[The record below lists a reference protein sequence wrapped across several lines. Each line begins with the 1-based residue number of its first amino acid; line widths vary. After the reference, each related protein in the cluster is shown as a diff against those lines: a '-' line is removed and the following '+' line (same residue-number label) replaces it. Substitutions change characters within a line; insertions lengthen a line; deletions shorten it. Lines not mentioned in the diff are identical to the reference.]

1 MNNRRIINNT
11 IWIVGCKVFRALL
24 GMLVT
29 MLSARYL
36 GPSGYGLI
44 SYAASIVTFVVPV
57 MQLGLNS
64 TLVQELVN
72 DPDHEGRIMG
82 TSIVMSLVSGVG
94 CIVGVIAFSM
104 LTNPGEPVTTVVCGL
119 YSIQLVFQAL
129 EQIQYWFHAKL
140 LSKYV
145 SVTMLIAYGVTS
157 GYKILLLA
165 LGSSVYWFALAQA
178 LDFLLISGILLVIY
192 RRKGSG
198 RLTFSWELFRK
209 MFARSKYYIIS
220 NLMITVYAQT
230 DRIMLKILMDEVA
243 VGYYSAAVTCAG
255 MAGFVFEAIIN
266 LGVSIAL
273 VKPLESARRGVAV
286 QERAIS
292 VLYSAVIYLSLALCV
307 VITAFAP
314 LIIHILYGDQYSPA
328 VEALRLIVW
337 YTTFAYIG
345 AVRDTWILTQWKQ
358 KYLLIINVIGAVTNV
373 TLNLMLIPMLGING
387 ASLASLLTQIF
398 TNVVL
403 GFMIGPIR
411 RNNTLMIRG
420 LNPALMVQ
428 MLSTRNNRSR

>member
-11 IWIVGCKVFRALL
+11 IWIVGCKIFRALL

-72 DPDHEGRIMG
+72 DPDHEGSIMG
-82 TSIVMSLVSGVG
+82 TSIVMSLVSGMG
-94 CIVGVIAFSM
+94 CIVGVVAFSA
-104 LTNPGEPVTTVVCGL
+104 LTNPGEPVTTLVCGL

-145 SVTMLIAYGVTS
+145 SMTMLVAYGVTS
-157 GYKILLLA
+157 GYKILLLV
-165 LGSSVYWFALAQA
+165 LGSSVYWFALSQA
-178 LDFLLISGILLVIY
+178 LDFLLISGVLLVIY
-192 RRKGSG
+192 RQKSNAK
-198 RLTFSWELFRK
+198 LAFSWKLFRK

-220 NLMITVYAQT
+220 NLMISVFAQT
-230 DRIMLKILMDEVA
+230 DRIMLKIMMDETA

-266 LGVSIAL
+266 SAQPVI
-273 VKPLESARRGVAV
+273 LESARRGDAAL
-286 QERAIS
+286 ERAIS
-292 VLYSAVIYLSLALCV
+292 TLYSVVIYLSIGLCV
-307 VITAFAP
+307 VITVFAP
-314 LIIHILYGDQYSPA
+314 LVIHILYGDQYGPA
-328 VEALRLIVW
+328 VQALRLIVW
-337 YTTFAYIG
+337 YSTFSYLG
-345 AVRDTWILTQWKQ
+345 AVRDVWILAQWKQ
-358 KYLLIINVIGAVTNV
+358 KYLLLINLIGAGANV
-373 TLNLMLIPMLGING
+373 ALNVALIPWLGING
-387 ASLASLLTQIF
+387 AALASLLTQIF

>member
-178 LDFLLISGILLVIY
+178 IDFLLISGILLVIY

-198 RLTFSWELFRK
+198 KLTFSWKLFRK
-209 MFARSKYYIIS
+209 MFTRSKYYIIS

-230 DRIMLKILMDEVA
+230 DRIMLKILIDEVA

-266 LGVSIAL
+266 SAQPVIF
-273 VKPLESARRGVAV
+273 ESARRGVAV

-314 LIIHILYGDQYSPA
+314 LIIHILYGDQYGPA
-328 VEALRLIVW
+328 VAALRIIVW
-337 YTTFAYIG
+337 YTTFAYLG

-358 KYLLIINVIGAVTNV
+358 KYLLLINIIGAGTNV
-373 TLNLMLIPMLGING
+373 TLNLVLIPVLGING
-387 ASLASLLTQIF
+387 AALASLVTQIF
-398 TNVVL
+398 INVVL
-403 GFMIGPIR
+403 GFLMKPIR
-411 RNNTLMIRG
+411 RSNILMLRG
-420 LNPALMVQ
+420 LNPGLMMQ
-428 MLSTRNNRSR
+428 MLCSRKNRSR

>member
-64 TLVQELVN
+64 TLVQELVS

-82 TSIVMSLVSGVG
+82 TSILMSLVSGAG
-94 CIVGVIAFSM
+94 CIVGVIAFSL

-157 GYKILLLA
+157 GYKVLLLV
-165 LGSSVYWFALAQA
+165 LGSSVYWFALSQA
-178 LDFLLISGILLVIY
+178 LDFLLISAVLLVIY
-192 RRKGSG
+192 RKKGNGNLS
-198 RLTFSWELFRK
+198 FSWKLFRK

-220 NLMITVYAQT
+220 NLMISVFAQT
-230 DRIMLKILMDEVA
+230 DRIMLKMMMDETA

-266 LGVSIAL
+266 SAQPVI
-273 VKPLESARRGVAV
+273 LESARRGEVAL
-286 QERAIS
+286 ERSIS
-292 VLYSAVIYLSLALCV
+292 ALYSVVIYLSLGLCV
-307 VITAFAP
+307 VITACSP
-314 LIIHILYGDQYSPA
+314 LVIRILYGSQYGPA
-328 VEALRLIVW
+328 VQALRIIVW
-337 YTTFAYIG
+337 YTTFSYLG
-345 AVRDTWILTQWKQ
+345 AVRDVWILAQWKQ
-358 KYLLIINVIGAVTNV
+358 KYLLVINLIGASANV
-373 TLNLMLIPMLGING
+373 ALNLVMIPWLGING
-387 ASLASLLTQIF
+387 AALASLMTQIF
-398 TNVVL
+398 TNVAL
-403 GFMIGPIR
+403 GWLIKPIR
-411 RNNTLMIRG
+411 RNNTLMLRG
-420 LNPALMVQ
+420 LNPGLMMQ
-428 MLSTRNNRSR
+428 MLSARKNGSR

>member
-11 IWIVGCKVFRALL
+11 IWIVGCKIFRALL

-72 DPDHEGRIMG
+72 DPDHEGSIMG
-82 TSIVMSLVSGVG
+82 TSIVMSLVSGMG
-94 CIVGVIAFSM
+94 CIVGVIAFSL
-104 LTNPGEPVTTVVCGL
+104 LTNPGEPVTTLVCGL

-145 SVTMLIAYGVTS
+145 SVTMLVAYGITS
-157 GYKILLLA
+157 GYKILLLV
-165 LGSSVYWFALAQA
+165 LGSSVYWFALSQA
-178 LDFLLISGILLVIY
+178 LDFLLISGVLLVIY
-192 RRKGSG
+192 RRKGNAK
-198 RLTFSWELFRK
+198 LAFSWKLFRK

-220 NLMITVYAQT
+220 NLMISVFAQT
-230 DRIMLKILMDEVA
+230 DRIMLKIMMDETA

-266 LGVSIAL
+266 SAQPVI
-273 VKPLESARRGVAV
+273 LESARRGEAAL
-286 QERAIS
+286 ERAIS
-292 VLYSAVIYLSLALCV
+292 TLYSVVIYLSIGLCV
-307 VITAFAP
+307 VITVFAP
-314 LIIHILYGDQYSPA
+314 LVIHILYGDQYGPA
-328 VEALRLIVW
+328 VQALRLIVW
-337 YTTFAYIG
+337 YSTFSYLG
-345 AVRDTWILTQWKQ
+345 AVRDVWILAQWKQ
-358 KYLLIINVIGAVTNV
+358 KYLLLINLIGAGANV
-373 TLNLMLIPMLGING
+373 VLNLALIPWLGING
-387 ASLASLLTQIF
+387 AALASLLTQIF

>member
-1 MNNRRIINNT
+1 
-11 IWIVGCKVFRALL
+11 
-24 GMLVT
+24 
-29 MLSARYL
+29 
-36 GPSGYGLI
+36 
-44 SYAASIVTFVVPV
+44 
-57 MQLGLNS
+57 
-64 TLVQELVN
+64 
-72 DPDHEGRIMG
+72 
-82 TSIVMSLVSGVG
+82 
-94 CIVGVIAFSM
+94 
-104 LTNPGEPVTTVVCGL
+104 
-119 YSIQLVFQAL
+119 
-129 EQIQYWFHAKL
+129 
-140 LSKYV
+140 
-145 SVTMLIAYGVTS
+145 MLIAYGVTS

-192 RRKGSG
+192 RRKGNG

-266 LGVSIAL
+266 SAQPVIF
-273 VKPLESARRGVAV
+273 ESARRGVAV

-387 ASLASLLTQIF
+387 ASLASLLTQVFI
-398 TNVVL
+398 NVVL
-403 GFMIGPIR
+403 GFLMKPIR
-411 RNNTLMIRG
+411 RSNILMLRG
-420 LNPALMVQ
+420 LNPGLMVQ
-428 MLSTRNNRSR
+428 ILSVRKNRSR

>member
-11 IWIVGCKVFRALL
+11 IWIVGCKIFRALL

-72 DPDHEGRIMG
+72 DPDHEGSIMG
-82 TSIVMSLVSGVG
+82 TSIVMSLVSGMG
-94 CIVGVIAFSM
+94 CIVGVIAFSL
-104 LTNPGEPVTTVVCGL
+104 LTNPGEPVTTLVCGL

-145 SVTMLIAYGVTS
+145 SVTMLVAYGITS
-157 GYKILLLA
+157 GYKILLLV
-165 LGSSVYWFALAQA
+165 LGSSVYWFALSQA
-178 LDFLLISGILLVIY
+178 LDFLLISGVLLVIY
-192 RRKGSG
+192 RRKGNAK
-198 RLTFSWELFRK
+198 LAFSWKLFRK

-220 NLMITVYAQT
+220 NLMISVFAQT
-230 DRIMLKILMDEVA
+230 DRIMLKIMMDETA

-266 LGVSIAL
+266 SAQPVI
-273 VKPLESARRGVAV
+273 LESARRGEAAL
-286 QERAIS
+286 ERAIS
-292 VLYSAVIYLSLALCV
+292 TLYSVVIYLSIGLCV
-307 VITAFAP
+307 VITVFAP
-314 LIIHILYGDQYSPA
+314 LVIHILYGDQYGPA
-328 VEALRLIVW
+328 VQALRLIVW
-337 YTTFAYIG
+337 YSTFSYLG
-345 AVRDTWILTQWKQ
+345 AVRDVWILAQWKQ
-358 KYLLIINVIGAVTNV
+358 KYLLLINLIGAGANV
-373 TLNLMLIPMLGING
+373 ALNVALIPWLGING
-387 ASLASLLTQIF
+387 AALASLLTQIF

>member
-11 IWIVGCKVFRALL
+11 IWIVGCKIFRALL

-72 DPDHEGRIMG
+72 DPDHEGSIMG
-82 TSIVMSLVSGVG
+82 TSIVMSLVSGMG
-94 CIVGVIAFSM
+94 CIVGVIAFSL
-104 LTNPGEPVTTVVCGL
+104 LTNPGEPVTTLVCGL

-145 SVTMLIAYGVTS
+145 SVTMLVAYGITS
-157 GYKILLLA
+157 GYKILLLV
-165 LGSSVYWFALAQA
+165 LGSSVYWFALSQA
-178 LDFLLISGILLVIY
+178 LDFLLISGVLLGIY
-192 RRKGSG
+192 QRKSNAK
-198 RLTFSWELFRK
+198 LAFSWKLFRK

-220 NLMITVYAQT
+220 NLMISVFAQT
-230 DRIMLKILMDEVA
+230 DRIMLKIMMDETA

-266 LGVSIAL
+266 SAQPVI
-273 VKPLESARRGVAV
+273 LESARRGEAAL
-286 QERAIS
+286 ERAIS
-292 VLYSAVIYLSLALCV
+292 TLYSVVIYLSIGLCV

-314 LIIHILYGDQYSPA
+314 LVIHILYGDQYGPA
-328 VEALRLIVW
+328 VQALRLIVW
-337 YTTFAYIG
+337 YSTFSYLG
-345 AVRDTWILTQWKQ
+345 AVRDVWILAQWKQ
-358 KYLLIINVIGAVTNV
+358 KYLLLINLIGAGANV
-373 TLNLMLIPMLGING
+373 VLNVALIPWLGING
-387 ASLASLLTQIF
+387 AALASLLTQIF

>member
-1 MNNRRIINNT
+1 MNNRRIINNA

-64 TLVQELVN
+64 TLVQELVS

-82 TSIVMSLVSGVG
+82 TSILMSLVSGAG
-94 CIVGVIAFSM
+94 CIVGVIAFSL

-157 GYKILLLA
+157 GYKVLLLV
-165 LGSSVYWFALAQA
+165 LGSSVYWFALSQA
-178 LDFLLISGILLVIY
+178 LDFLLISAVLLVIY
-192 RRKGSG
+192 RKKGNGNLS
-198 RLTFSWELFRK
+198 FSWKLFRK

-220 NLMITVYAQT
+220 NLMISVFTQT
-230 DRIMLKILMDEVA
+230 DRIMLKMMMDETA

-266 LGVSIAL
+266 SAQPVI
-273 VKPLESARRGVAV
+273 LESARRG
-286 QERAIS
+286 
-292 VLYSAVIYLSLALCV
+292 
-307 VITAFAP
+307 
-314 LIIHILYGDQYSPA
+314 D
-328 VEALRLIVW
+328 EALERE
-337 YTTFAYIG
+337 IG
-345 AVRDTWILTQWKQ
+345 R
-358 KYLLIINVIGAVTNV
+358 
-373 TLNLMLIPMLGING
+373 
-387 ASLASLLTQIF
+387 ASCRER
-398 TNVVL
+398 V
-403 GFMIGPIR
+403 
-411 RNNTLMIRG
+411 
-420 LNPALMVQ
+420 
-428 MLSTRNNRSR
+428 

>member
-11 IWIVGCKVFRALL
+11 IWIVGCKIFRALL

-72 DPDHEGRIMG
+72 DPDHEGSIMG
-82 TSIVMSLVSGVG
+82 TSIVMSLVSGMG
-94 CIVGVIAFSM
+94 CIVGVIAFSL
-104 LTNPGEPVTTVVCGL
+104 LTNPGEPVTTLVCGL

-145 SVTMLIAYGVTS
+145 SMTMLVAYGVTS
-157 GYKILLLA
+157 GYKILLLV
-165 LGSSVYWFALAQA
+165 LGSSVYWFALSQA
-178 LDFLLISGILLVIY
+178 LDFLLISGVLLVIY
-192 RRKGSG
+192 RRKGNAK
-198 RLTFSWELFRK
+198 LAFSWKLFRK

-220 NLMITVYAQT
+220 NLMISVFAQT
-230 DRIMLKILMDEVA
+230 DRIMLKIMMDETA

-266 LGVSIAL
+266 SAQPVI
-273 VKPLESARRGVAV
+273 LESARRGEAAL
-286 QERAIS
+286 ERAIS
-292 VLYSAVIYLSLALCV
+292 TLYSVVIYLSIGLCV
-307 VITAFAP
+307 VITVFAP
-314 LIIHILYGDQYSPA
+314 LVIHILYGDQYGPA
-328 VEALRLIVW
+328 VQALRLIVW
-337 YTTFAYIG
+337 YSTFSYLG
-345 AVRDTWILTQWKQ
+345 AVRDVWILAQWKQ
-358 KYLLIINVIGAVTNV
+358 KYLLLINLIGAGANV
-373 TLNLMLIPMLGING
+373 VLNLALIPWLGING
-387 ASLASLLTQIF
+387 AALASLLTQIF
-398 TNVVL
+398 TNVE
-403 GFMIGPIR
+403 IGR
-411 RNNTLMIRG
+411 
-420 LNPALMVQ
+420 AHV
-428 MLSTRNNRSR
+428 

>member
-11 IWIVGCKVFRALL
+11 IWIVGCKIFRALL

-72 DPDHEGRIMG
+72 DPDHEGSIMG
-82 TSIVMSLVSGVG
+82 TSIVMSLLSGTG
-94 CIVGVIAFSM
+94 CIVGVVAFSA
-104 LTNPGEPVTTVVCGL
+104 LTNPGEPVTTLVCGL

-145 SVTMLIAYGVTS
+145 SVTMLVAYGVTS
-157 GYKILLLA
+157 GYKILLLV
-165 LGSSVYWFALAQA
+165 LGSSVYWFALSQA
-178 LDFLLISGILLVIY
+178 LDFLLISGVLLVIY
-192 RRKGSG
+192 RRKSNAK
-198 RLTFSWELFRK
+198 LAFSWKLFRK
-209 MFARSKYYIIS
+209 MFARSKYYIFS
-220 NLMITVYAQT
+220 NLMISVFAQT
-230 DRIMLKILMDEVA
+230 DRIMLKIMMDETA

-266 LGVSIAL
+266 SAQPVI
-273 VKPLESARRGVAV
+273 LESARRGEAAL
-286 QERAIS
+286 ERAIS
-292 VLYSAVIYLSLALCV
+292 TLYSVVIYLSIGLCV
-307 VITAFAP
+307 LITMFAP
-314 LIIHILYGDQYSPA
+314 LVIHILYGDQYDPA
-328 VEALRLIVW
+328 VQALRLIVW
-337 YTTFAYIG
+337 YSTFSYLG
-345 AVRDTWILTQWKQ
+345 AVRDVWILAQWKQ
-358 KYLLIINVIGAVTNV
+358 KYLLLINLIGAGANV
-373 TLNLMLIPMLGING
+373 VLNVALIPWLGING
-387 ASLASLLTQIF
+387 AALASLLTQIF

>member
-11 IWIVGCKVFRALL
+11 IWIVGCKIFRALL

-64 TLVQELVN
+64 TLVQELVS

-82 TSIVMSLVSGVG
+82 TSIVMSLVSGAG
-94 CIVGVIAFSM
+94 CIVGVVAFSL
-104 LTNPGEPVTTVVCGL
+104 LTNPGEPVTTLVCGL
-119 YSIQLVFQAL
+119 YSIQLIFQAL

-157 GYKILLLA
+157 GYKILLLV
-165 LGSSVYWFALAQA
+165 LGSSVYWFALSQA
-178 LDFLLISGILLVIY
+178 LDFLLISSVLLVIY
-192 RRKGSG
+192 RRKSNVK
-198 RLTFSWELFRK
+198 LSFSWKLFRK
-209 MFARSKYYIIS
+209 MFARSKYYIVS
-220 NLMITVYAQT
+220 NLMISVFAQT
-230 DRIMLKILMDEVA
+230 DRIMLKMMMDETA

-266 LGVSIAL
+266 SAQPVI
-273 VKPLESARRGVAV
+273 LESARRGNEAL
-286 QERAIS
+286 ERAIS
-292 VLYSAVIYLSLALCV
+292 ALYSVVIYLSLMLCV
-307 VITAFAP
+307 AITVFSP
-314 LIIHILYGDQYSPA
+314 LVIHILYGDQYGPA
-328 VEALRLIVW
+328 VEALRIIVW
-337 YTTFAYIG
+337 YTTFSYLG
-345 AVRDTWILTQWKQ
+345 AVRDVWILAQWKQ
-358 KYLLIINVIGAVTNV
+358 KYLLVINLIGAGANV
-373 TLNLMLIPMLGING
+373 VLNAVMIPLMGING
-387 ASLASLLTQIF
+387 AALASLLTQIF

-403 GFMIGPIR
+403 GFLMKPIR

-420 LNPALMVQ
+420 LNPARMVQ
-428 MLSTRNNRSR
+428 MLSTRKNRSR

>member
-11 IWIVGCKVFRALL
+11 IWIVGCKIFRAIL

-72 DPDHEGRIMG
+72 DSQHEGKIMG
-82 TSIVMSLVSGVG
+82 TSIVMSMVSGAG
-94 CIVGVIAFSM
+94 CIVGVIAFSA
-104 LTNPGEPVTTVVCGL
+104 LTNPGEPVTTIVCGL
-119 YSIQLVFQAL
+119 YSIQLLFQAL

-157 GYKILLLA
+157 GYKILLLV
-165 LGSSVYWFALAQA
+165 LGSSVYWFALSQA
-178 LDFLLISGILLVIY
+178 LDFFMISMILLVIY
-192 RRKGSG
+192 RQKGCD
-198 RLTFSWELFRK
+198 RLSFSWKLFRK

-220 NLMITVYAQT
+220 NLMISVFAQT
-230 DRIMLKILMDEVA
+230 DRIMLKMMMDETA

-266 LGVSIAL
+266 SAQPVI
-273 VKPLESARRGVAV
+273 LESARRGNAAM
-286 QERAIS
+286 ERAIS
-292 VLYSAVIYLSLALCV
+292 ALYSVVIYLSLGLCV
-307 VITAFAP
+307 VITVFSP
-314 LIIHILYGDQYSPA
+314 LVIHILYGDQYGPA
-328 VEALRLIVW
+328 VQALRIIVW
-337 YTTFAYIG
+337 YSTFSYLG
-345 AVRDTWILTQWKQ
+345 AVRDVWILAQWKQ
-358 KYLLIINVIGAVTNV
+358 KYLLFINLIGASANV
-373 TLNLMLIPMLGING
+373 VLNVAMIPLMGING
-387 ASLASLLTQIF
+387 AALASLVTQIF

-403 GFMIGPIR
+403 GFVIKPIR

-420 LNPALMVQ
+420 LNPTLMLH
-428 MLSTRNNRSR
+428 MLSDRKNRSR

>member
-11 IWIVGCKVFRALL
+11 IWIVGCKIFRALL

-72 DPDHEGRIMG
+72 DPEHEGKIMG
-82 TSIVMSLVSGVG
+82 TSIVMSLVSGAG
-94 CIVGVIAFSM
+94 CIVGVIAFSL
-104 LTNPGEPVTTVVCGL
+104 LTNPGEPVTTIVCGL
-119 YSIQLVFQAL
+119 YSIQLLFQAL

-157 GYKILLLA
+157 GYKILLLV
-165 LGSSVYWFALAQA
+165 LGSSVYWFALSQA
-178 LDFLLISGILLVIY
+178 LDFLLISAILLVIY
-192 RRKGSG
+192 RRKSNGS
-198 RLTFSWELFRK
+198 LTFSWKLFRK

-220 NLMITVYAQT
+220 NLMISVFAQT
-230 DRIMLKILMDEVA
+230 DRIMLKMMMDETA

-266 LGVSIAL
+266 SAQPVILD
-273 VKPLESARRGVAV
+273 SARRGNEAL
-286 QERAIS
+286 ERAIS
-292 VLYSAVIYLSLALCV
+292 ALYSVVIYLSLILCV
-307 VITAFAP
+307 VITVFAD
-314 LIIHILYGDQYSPA
+314 LVIHILYGGQYGPA
-328 VEALRLIVW
+328 VQALRIIVW
-337 YTTFAYIG
+337 YSTFSYLG
-345 AVRDTWILTQWKQ
+345 AVRDVWILAQWKQ
-358 KYLLIINVIGAVTNV
+358 KYLLIINLIGAGANV
-373 TLNLMLIPMLGING
+373 VLNLVMIPWLGING
-387 ASLASLLTQIF
+387 AALASLLTQIF

-403 GFMIGPIR
+403 GFLIKPIR
-411 RNNTLMIRG
+411 RNNTLMMCG
-420 LNPALMVQ
+420 LNPTLMLH
-428 MLSTRNNRSR
+428 MLSVRKNRAR

>member
-11 IWIVGCKVFRALL
+11 IWIVGCKIFRALL

-72 DPDHEGRIMG
+72 DPDHEGSIMG
-82 TSIVMSLVSGVG
+82 TSIVMSLVSGMG
-94 CIVGVIAFSM
+94 CIVGVVAFSL
-104 LTNPGEPVTTVVCGL
+104 LTNPGEPVTTLVCGL

-145 SVTMLIAYGVTS
+145 SVTMLVAYGVTS
-157 GYKILLLA
+157 GYKILLLV
-165 LGSSVYWFALAQA
+165 LGSSVYWFALSQA
-178 LDFLLISGILLVIY
+178 LDFLLISGVLLVIY
-192 RRKGSG
+192 RRKGNAK
-198 RLTFSWELFRK
+198 LAFSWKLFRK

-220 NLMITVYAQT
+220 NLMISVFAQT
-230 DRIMLKILMDEVA
+230 DRIMLKIMMDETA

-266 LGVSIAL
+266 SAQPVI
-273 VKPLESARRGVAV
+273 LESARRGEAAL
-286 QERAIS
+286 ERAIS
-292 VLYSAVIYLSLALCV
+292 TLYSVVIYLSIGLCV
-307 VITAFAP
+307 VITMFTP
-314 LIIHILYGDQYSPA
+314 LVIHILYGDQYGPA
-328 VEALRLIVW
+328 VQALRLIVW
-337 YTTFAYIG
+337 YSTFSYLG
-345 AVRDTWILTQWKQ
+345 AVRDVWILAQWKQ
-358 KYLLIINVIGAVTNV
+358 KYLLLINLIGAGANV
-373 TLNLMLIPMLGING
+373 ALNVALIPWLGING
-387 ASLASLLTQIF
+387 AALASLLTQIF

>member
-1 MNNRRIINNT
+1 MNSRRIINNT

-44 SYAASIVTFVVPV
+44 SYAASIVTFMVPV

-64 TLVQELVN
+64 TLVQELVS

-82 TSIVMSLVSGVG
+82 TSIVMSLVSGAG
-94 CIVGVIAFSM
+94 CIVGVIAFS
-104 LTNPGEPVTTVVCGL
+104 LLANPGEPVTTVVCGL

-157 GYKILLLA
+157 GYKILLLV
-165 LGSSVYWFALAQA
+165 LGSSVYWFALSQA
-178 LDFLLISGILLVIY
+178 LDFLIISSVLLVIY
-192 RRKGSG
+192 QRKGNGKLS
-198 RLTFSWELFRK
+198 FSWKLFRK

-220 NLMITVYAQT
+220 NLMISVFTQT
-230 DRIMLKILMDEVA
+230 DRIMLKMMMDETA

-266 LGVSIAL
+266 SAQPVI
-273 VKPLESARRGVAV
+273 LECARRGEAAL
-286 QERAIS
+286 ERAIS
-292 VLYSAVIYLSLALCV
+292 ALYSVVIYLSLGLCV
-307 VITAFAP
+307 AITVFSPLVIR
-314 LIIHILYGDQYSPA
+314 ILYGSQYGPA
-328 VEALRLIVW
+328 VQALRIIVW
-337 YTTFAYIG
+337 YTTFSYLG
-345 AVRDTWILTQWKQ
+345 AVRDVWILAQWKQ
-358 KYLLIINVIGAVTNV
+358 KYLLVINLIGASANV
-373 TLNLMLIPMLGING
+373 VLNLAMIPWLGIDG
-387 ASLASLLTQIF
+387 AALASLVTQIF

-403 GFMIGPIR
+403 GYLIKPIR
-411 RNNTLMIRG
+411 RNNTLIMRG
-420 LNPALMVQ
+420 LNPGMMMD
-428 MLSTRNNRSR
+428 MLSVRKNRSR

>member
-11 IWIVGCKVFRALL
+11 IWIVGCKIFRAIL

-72 DPDHEGRIMG
+72 DSQHEGKIMG
-82 TSIVMSLVSGVG
+82 TSIVMSMVSGAG
-94 CIVGVIAFSM
+94 CIVGVIAFSA
-104 LTNPGEPVTTVVCGL
+104 LTNPGEPVTTIVCGL
-119 YSIQLVFQAL
+119 YSIQLLFQAL

-145 SVTMLIAYGVTS
+145 SMTMLAAYGATS
-157 GYKILLLA
+157 AYKIMLLVC
-165 LGSSVYWFALAQA
+165 GSSVYWFALAQA
-178 LDFLLISGILLVIY
+178 LDFFLISAVLLVIY

-198 RLTFSWELFRK
+198 KLSFSRELFGK
-209 MFARSKYYIIS
+209 MFSRSKYYIIS
-220 NLMITVYAQT
+220 NLMISVFAQT
-230 DRIMLKILMDEVA
+230 DRIMLKMMLDETA

-266 LGVSIAL
+266 SAQPVI
-273 VKPLESARRGVAV
+273 LESARRGTAAM
-286 QERAIS
+286 EKAIS
-292 VLYSAVIYLSLALCV
+292 SLYSVVIYLSLGLCV
-307 VITAFAP
+307 CITVFAD
-314 LIIHILYGDQYSPA
+314 LIIGILYGSAYGPSVD
-328 VEALRLIVW
+328 ALRLIVW
-337 YTTFAYIG
+337 YSTFSYLG
-345 AVRDTWILTQWKQ
+345 AVRDVWILAQWKQ
-358 KYLLIINVIGAVTNV
+358 KYLLVINLIGASANV
-373 TLNLMLIPMLGING
+373 VLNCVMIPAMGING
-387 ASLASLLTQIF
+387 AALASLVTQIF

-403 GFMIGPIR
+403 GFVIKPIR
-411 RNNTLMIRG
+411 RNNVLMLRG
-420 LNPALMVQ
+420 LDPRL
-428 MLSTRNNRSR
+428 LLHLLPYRKNRAR

>member
-11 IWIVGCKVFRALL
+11 IWIVGCKIFRALL

-72 DPDHEGRIMG
+72 DPDHEGSIMG
-82 TSIVMSLVSGVG
+82 TSIVMSLVSGMG
-94 CIVGVIAFSM
+94 CIVGVVAFSA
-104 LTNPGEPVTTVVCGL
+104 LTNPGEPVTTLVCGL

-145 SVTMLIAYGVTS
+145 SVTMLVAYGVTS
-157 GYKILLLA
+157 GYKILLLV
-165 LGSSVYWFALAQA
+165 LGSSVYWFALSQA
-178 LDFLLISGILLVIY
+178 LDFLLISGVLLVIY
-192 RRKGSG
+192 RRKGNAK
-198 RLTFSWELFRK
+198 LAFSWKLFRK

-220 NLMITVYAQT
+220 NLMISVFAQT
-230 DRIMLKILMDEVA
+230 DRIMLKIMMDETA

-266 LGVSIAL
+266 SAQPVI
-273 VKPLESARRGVAV
+273 LESARRGEAAL
-286 QERAIS
+286 ERAIS
-292 VLYSAVIYLSLALCV
+292 TLYSVVIYLSIGLCV
-307 VITAFAP
+307 VITMFAP
-314 LIIHILYGDQYSPA
+314 LVIHILYGDQYGPA
-328 VEALRLIVW
+328 VQALRLIVW
-337 YTTFAYIG
+337 YSTFSYLG
-345 AVRDTWILTQWKQ
+345 AVRDVWILAQWKQ
-358 KYLLIINVIGAVTNV
+358 KYLLLINLIGAGANV
-373 TLNLMLIPMLGING
+373 ALNVALIPWLGING
-387 ASLASLLTQIF
+387 AALASLLTQIF

>member
-11 IWIVGCKVFRALL
+11 IWIVGCKIFRALL

-72 DPDHEGRIMG
+72 DPDHEGSIMG
-82 TSIVMSLVSGVG
+82 TSIVMSLLSGTG
-94 CIVGVIAFSM
+94 CIVGVVAFSA
-104 LTNPGEPVTTVVCGL
+104 LTNPGEPVTTLVCGL

-145 SVTMLIAYGVTS
+145 SVTMLVAYGVTS
-157 GYKILLLA
+157 GYKILLLV
-165 LGSSVYWFALAQA
+165 LGSSVYWFALSQA
-178 LDFLLISGILLVIY
+178 LDFLLISGVLLVIY
-192 RRKGSG
+192 RRKSNAK
-198 RLTFSWELFRK
+198 LAFSWKLFRK

-220 NLMITVYAQT
+220 NLMISVFAQT
-230 DRIMLKILMDEVA
+230 DRIMLKIMMDETA

-266 LGVSIAL
+266 SAQPVI
-273 VKPLESARRGVAV
+273 LESARRGEAAL
-286 QERAIS
+286 ERAIS
-292 VLYSAVIYLSLALCV
+292 TLYSVVIYLSIGLCV
-307 VITAFAP
+307 LITMFAP
-314 LIIHILYGDQYSPA
+314 LVIHILYGDQYDPA
-328 VEALRLIVW
+328 VQALRLIVW
-337 YTTFAYIG
+337 YSTFSYLG
-345 AVRDTWILTQWKQ
+345 AVRDVWILAQWKQ
-358 KYLLIINVIGAVTNV
+358 KYLLLINLIGAGANV
-373 TLNLMLIPMLGING
+373 VLNVALIPWLGING
-387 ASLASLLTQIF
+387 AALASLLTQIF

-420 LNPALMVQ
+420 LNPALIVQ

>member
-11 IWIVGCKVFRALL
+11 IWIVGCKIFRALL

-72 DPDHEGRIMG
+72 DPDHEGSIMG
-82 TSIVMSLVSGVG
+82 TSIVMSLVSGMG
-94 CIVGVIAFSM
+94 CIVGVVAFSA
-104 LTNPGEPVTTVVCGL
+104 LTNPGEPVTTLVCGL

-145 SVTMLIAYGVTS
+145 SVTMLVAYGITS
-157 GYKILLLA
+157 GYKILLLV
-165 LGSSVYWFALAQA
+165 LGSSVYWFALSQA
-178 LDFLLISGILLVIY
+178 LDFLLISGVLLVIY
-192 RRKGSG
+192 RRKGNAK
-198 RLTFSWELFRK
+198 LAFSWKLFRK

-220 NLMITVYAQT
+220 NLMISVFAQT
-230 DRIMLKILMDEVA
+230 DRIMLKIMMDETA

-266 LGVSIAL
+266 SAQPVI
-273 VKPLESARRGVAV
+273 LESARRGDAAL
-286 QERAIS
+286 ERAIS
-292 VLYSAVIYLSLALCV
+292 TLYSVVIYLSIGLCV
-307 VITAFAP
+307 VITVFAP
-314 LIIHILYGDQYSPA
+314 LVIHILYGDQYGPA
-328 VEALRLIVW
+328 VQALRLIVW
-337 YTTFAYIG
+337 YSTFSYLG
-345 AVRDTWILTQWKQ
+345 AVRDVWILAQWKQ
-358 KYLLIINVIGAVTNV
+358 KYLLLINLIGAGANV
-373 TLNLMLIPMLGING
+373 ALNVALIPWLGING
-387 ASLASLLTQIF
+387 AALASLLTQIF

>member
-11 IWIVGCKVFRALL
+11 IWIVGCKIFRALL

-72 DPDHEGRIMG
+72 DPDHEGSIMG
-82 TSIVMSLVSGVG
+82 TSIVMSLVSGMG
-94 CIVGVIAFSM
+94 CIVGVVAFSA
-104 LTNPGEPVTTVVCGL
+104 LTNPGEPVTTWVYGL

-145 SVTMLIAYGVTS
+145 SMTMLVAYGVTS
-157 GYKILLLA
+157 GYKILLLV
-165 LGSSVYWFALAQA
+165 LGSSVYCFALSQA
-178 LDFLLISGILLVIY
+178 LDFLLISGVLLVIY
-192 RRKGSG
+192 RQKSNAK
-198 RLTFSWELFRK
+198 LAFSWKLFRK

-220 NLMITVYAQT
+220 NLMISVFAQT
-230 DRIMLKILMDEVA
+230 DRIMLKIMMDETA

-266 LGVSIAL
+266 SAQPVI
-273 VKPLESARRGVAV
+273 LESARRGEAAL
-286 QERAIS
+286 ERAIS
-292 VLYSAVIYLSLALCV
+292 TLYSVVIYLSIGLCV
-307 VITAFAP
+307 VITMFAP
-314 LIIHILYGDQYSPA
+314 LVIHILYGDQYDPA
-328 VEALRLIVW
+328 VQALRLIVW
-337 YTTFAYIG
+337 YSTFSYLG
-345 AVRDTWILTQWKQ
+345 AVRDVWILAQWKQ
-358 KYLLIINVIGAVTNV
+358 KYLLLINLIGAGANV
-373 TLNLMLIPMLGING
+373 ALNVALIPWLGING
-387 ASLASLLTQIF
+387 AALASLLTQIF

>member
-11 IWIVGCKVFRALL
+11 IWIVGCKIFRALL

-72 DPDHEGRIMG
+72 DPDHEGSIMG
-82 TSIVMSLVSGVG
+82 TSIVMSLVSGMG
-94 CIVGVIAFSM
+94 CIVGVVAFSA
-104 LTNPGEPVTTVVCGL
+104 LTNPGEPVTTLVCGL

-145 SVTMLIAYGVTS
+145 SMTMLVAYGVTS
-157 GYKILLLA
+157 GYKILLLV
-165 LGSSVYWFALAQA
+165 LGSSVYWFALSQA
-178 LDFLLISGILLVIY
+178 LDFLLISGVLLVIY
-192 RRKGSG
+192 RRKGNAK
-198 RLTFSWELFRK
+198 LAFSWKLFRK

-220 NLMITVYAQT
+220 NLMISVFAQT
-230 DRIMLKILMDEVA
+230 DRIMLKIMMDETA

-266 LGVSIAL
+266 SAQPVI
-273 VKPLESARRGVAV
+273 LESARRGEAAL
-286 QERAIS
+286 ERAIS
-292 VLYSAVIYLSLALCV
+292 TLYSVVIYLSIGLCV
-307 VITAFAP
+307 VITMFAP
-314 LIIHILYGDQYSPA
+314 LAIHILYGDQYGPA
-328 VEALRLIVW
+328 VQALRLIVW
-337 YTTFAYIG
+337 YSTFSYLG
-345 AVRDTWILTQWKQ
+345 AVRDVWILAQWKQ
-358 KYLLIINVIGAVTNV
+358 KYLLLINLIGAGANV
-373 TLNLMLIPMLGING
+373 VLNLALIPWLGING
-387 ASLASLLTQIF
+387 AALASLLTQIF